1 MRKSAIKII
10 EAIVKTRPE
19 FIKTIVD
26 NYQIRLVER
35 FKERIDDVKI
45 DLLDAFRELLVA
57 SVEVGP
63 RSLEM
68 TLRH

>member
-1 MRKSAIKII
+1 VRRSAIKII

-19 FIKTIVD
+19 FIKTIVEH
-26 NYQIRLVER
+26 YQVRLVAR

-45 DLLDAFRELLVA
+45 DLLDAFRELLAA
-57 SVEVGP
+57 SVEAGP